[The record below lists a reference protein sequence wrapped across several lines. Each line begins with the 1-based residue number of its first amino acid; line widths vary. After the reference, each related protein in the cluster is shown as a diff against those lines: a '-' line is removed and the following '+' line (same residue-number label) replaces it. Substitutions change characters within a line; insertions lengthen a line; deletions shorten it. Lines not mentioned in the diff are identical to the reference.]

1 MHSEQMTQFLPIGG
15 SLRVMTLLMQCW
27 GLQYLALTSHLRH
40 WTIGTAL
47 TDYTPLPVSSRK
59 RLHLWTVTG
68 RDTQAC

>member
-1 MHSEQMTQFLPIGG
+1 
-15 SLRVMTLLMQCW
+15 MTLLMQCW

-47 TDYTPLPVSSRK
+47 TNYTPLPVSSRK

-68 RDTQAC
+68 HDTQAC